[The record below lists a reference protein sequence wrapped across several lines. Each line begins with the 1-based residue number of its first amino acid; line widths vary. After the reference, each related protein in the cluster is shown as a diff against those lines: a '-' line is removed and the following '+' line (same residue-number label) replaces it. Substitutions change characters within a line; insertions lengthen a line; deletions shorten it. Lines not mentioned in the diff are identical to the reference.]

1 MSRQVQTCLA
11 KICQNVSLSI
21 FRQVLTCPGKY
32 KHVYL
37 QNPVNCHQ
45 FAMFLTSSGNFG
57 QVPTSFNM
65 FRQYNCIFLSFSKL
79 KFKFHKLIQTTL
91 DKERER
97 RGKGNEKGRESES
110 KKEKE
115 RRRKGKGKKSK
126 KKEVKEKRKEKKR
139 N

>member
-1 MSRQVQTCLA
+1 
-11 KICQNVSLSI
+11 
-21 FRQVLTCPGKY
+21 
-32 KHVYL
+32 
-37 QNPVNCHQ
+37 
-45 FAMFLTSSGNFG
+45 MFLTSSGNFG

-79 KFKFHKLIQTTL
+79 KFEFHKLIQTTL

-115 RRRKGKGKKSK
+115 RRRKGKGKENQK
-126 KKEVKEKRKEKKR
+126 KGS
-139 N
+139 